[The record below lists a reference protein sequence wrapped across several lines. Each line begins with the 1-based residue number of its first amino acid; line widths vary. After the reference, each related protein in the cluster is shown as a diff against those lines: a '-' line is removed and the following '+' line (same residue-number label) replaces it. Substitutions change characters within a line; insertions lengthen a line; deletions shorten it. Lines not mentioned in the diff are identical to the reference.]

1 MPSCAWTNLTF
12 EQHNS
17 SYSVFH
23 LYNSFSKEVSGFT
36 LYIINCD
43 APNVFLLLQMMVH
56 VNSILADSDYKIR
69 QAEKRIY
76 EQHYALKEQ
85 QMLQYSIFSKT
96 IIILPTANL
105 PTVTEYIVYKFI
117 FYASVDWFFF
127 TTVTYFQLHS
137 FMYYFM
143 IIEIL
148 LVKVIILKQQVHVK
162 NEKYNFHNF
171 ILYINDMKTPN
182 HDTWACVLQTFL
194 LTFDRH
200 PRGKKKKTI
209 A

>member
-1 MPSCAWTNLTF
+1 M
-12 EQHNS
+12 
-17 SYSVFH
+17 FH
-23 LYNSFSKEVSGFT
+23 LYNSFSKEASGFT

-117 FYASVDWFFF
+117 FYASVD
-127 TTVTYFQLHS
+127 
-137 FMYYFM
+137 
-143 IIEIL
+143 
-148 LVKVIILKQQVHVK
+148 
-162 NEKYNFHNF
+162 
-171 ILYINDMKTPN
+171 
-182 HDTWACVLQTFL
+182 
-194 LTFDRH
+194 
-200 PRGKKKKTI
+200 
-209 A
+209 